1 MSASS
6 LPNDLGVRAERQLRV
21 DQLLVRSDPHVVE
34 AGDLALREGLVG

>member
-6 LPNDLGVRAERQLRV
+6 LPTTSACAPSASFASISS
-21 DQLLVRSDPHVVE
+21 LVRSDPHVVE